1 MVMKKPDCAGFFFQ
15 SRRSGRFLLIVRVL
29 VGDVFLV
36 LKSLLQPLLSLF
48 HTPVLGVVYLLA
60 GRWWRGLD
68 VVETGWLVLFV

>member
-1 MVMKKPDCAGFFFQ
+1 
-15 SRRSGRFLLIVRVL
+15 LLIVRVL

-36 LKSLLQPLLSLF
+36 LKSLLQPLLSRF

-60 GRWWRGLD
+60 GRWWRGPD